1 MAVTK
6 RIGALERQIKRLEGM
21 GSQSQFLKGLKQDL
35 AAYKDCS
42 YKRSF
47 ADLYSSTVG
56 RIGTSD
62 G

>member
-6 RIGALERQIKRLEGM
+6 RIASLERQIKRLEGM
-21 GSQSQFLKGLKQDL
+21 GSQSQFLKGLKRDL
-35 AAYKDCS
+35 AAYKDGS

-47 ADLYSSTVG
+47 ADVYITGAG

-62 G
+62 D

>member
-21 GSQSQFLKGLKQDL
+21 GSQSQFLKGLKRDL
-35 AAYKDCS
+35 AAYKDGS
-42 YKRSF
+42 YKHSF
-47 ADLYSSTVG
+47 ADVYITGAG

-62 G
+62 D

>member
-21 GSQSQFLKGLKQDL
+21 GSQSQFLKGLKRDL
-35 AAYKDCS
+35 ATYKDGS

-47 ADLYSSTVG
+47 ADVYITGAG

-62 G
+62 D